1 MYEAS
6 VTSRDRKE
14 EGQLA
19 SNEGVIGYNGE
30 HYVLIGRQEGME
42 QQVLVAGDVLE
53 LVANGRRQ
61 AVRVASGGY
70 RGWYYVTDRGHRAR
84 FALCM
89 QAHLLTSAA

>member
-1 MYEAS
+1 MYEVS
-6 VTSRDRKE
+6 VTLRDRQE
-14 EGQLA
+14 DGQLA

-30 HYVLIGRQEGME
+30 HYVLIGRQEGMKE
-42 QQVLVAGDVLE
+42 QVLVAGNVLE
-53 LVANGRRQ
+53 LVANGHRQ

-89 QAHLLTSAA
+89 QARLLASTA